1 VTPGE
6 ALDRAFELAARGP
19 KHGPNPRVGCV
30 ILGPG
35 GELLGEGWHQG
46 AGTPHAEVAALAD
59 AAARARDPRG
69 ATAYATLE
77 PCNHQ
82 GRTGPCSH
90 AIVEAGLKRVVYAL
104 TDPNPQASGGA
115 HYLADHGVEVEGD
128 VDAPR
133 GIALN
138 RAWAHAVSLGRPYV
152 TLKLASTLD
161 GRAAAPDGSS
171 QWITGPEARHHAHQR
186 RAEADAVV
194 VGTGTFLADRPR
206 LTARREDGS
215 QYPRQPLRVVVGE
228 REIGDAGYLQ
238 IASHC
243 PSQVLRVLA
252 DREVRHVLLEGGP
265 TLAAAFARAGLVDE
279 VHLYLAPALLGGG
292 LASVGRLGIES
303 VDQALRWRTRD
314 VERVG
319 NDVFVEVGR

>member
-1 VTPGE
+1 TAAGG
-6 ALDRAFELAARGP
+6 ARYLAA
-19 KHGPNPRVGCV
+19 
-30 ILGPG
+30 
-35 GELLGEGWHQG
+35 
-46 AGTPHAEVAALAD
+46 
-59 AAARARDPRG
+59 
-69 ATAYATLE
+69 
-77 PCNHQ
+77 
-82 GRTGPCSH
+82 
-90 AIVEAGLKRVVYAL
+90 
-104 TDPNPQASGGA
+104 
-115 HYLADHGVEVEGD
+115 HGVEVEGD
-128 VDAPR
+128 TDTQRA
-133 GIALN
+133 IALN
-138 RAWAHAVSLGRPYV
+138 RAWVHALSAGRPYV

-161 GRAAAPDGSS
+161 GRVAAPDGSS
-171 QWITGPEARHHAHQR
+171 QWITGPESRRHAHER
-186 RAEADAVV
+186 RAEADAIV

-215 QYPRQPLRVVVGE
+215 LYDHQPLRVVVGE

-243 PSQVLRVLA
+243 PSHALRVLA

-292 LASVGRLGIES
+292 LASVAALGLES
-303 VDQALRWRTRD
+303 VDQALRWRTRN